1 MSSGTSKKKL
11 LRFCH
16 SDCLRQLPL
25 VALWRSSDWNKWWL
39 CQWLTELQLTFF
51 CFLWKHFYSEAV
63 EIRRRC
69 CNSYIYAIYCKSFFP
84 RIFFNDF
91 GAILKYFG
99 VSLIFFSRI
108 SLNIII
114 YHLTIN
120 SFVNRTFYIMDF
132 IFCRSFHPFHNMM
145 NFVAFASN
153 QPCTI

>member
-99 VSLIFFSRI
+99 VSLNFLFK
-108 SLNIII
+108 NFTQY
-114 YHLTIN
+114 YHLPPDYQFFCKQNILYHG
-120 SFVNRTFYIMDF
+120 FYF
-132 IFCRSFHPFHNMM
+132 L
-145 NFVAFASN
+145 
-153 QPCTI
+153 